1 MAWSYGKSAIFGLRT
16 RKSLTE
22 VFGPMWLARVK
33 PVFCSVAPNTH
44 DAQLFGTAARY
55 RWLSDYKTAFG
66 DEGATRPP
74 PMLLGY

>member
-1 MAWSYGKSAIFGLRT
+1 LAETPREAETVEIRGSG
-16 RKSLTE
+16 
-22 VFGPMWLARVK
+22 VFRAVD
-33 PVFCSVAPNTH
+33 

-55 RWLSDYKTAFG
+55 RRLSDPKTAFG